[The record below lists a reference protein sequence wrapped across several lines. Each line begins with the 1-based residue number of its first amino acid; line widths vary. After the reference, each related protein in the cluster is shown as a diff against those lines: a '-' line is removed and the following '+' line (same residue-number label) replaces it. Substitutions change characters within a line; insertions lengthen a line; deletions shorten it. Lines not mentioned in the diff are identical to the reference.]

1 MAKYD
6 TSKPI
11 LILVRR
17 GRKNRGFSV
26 APVEDISNAAVCADE
41 KEVGEVI
48 IEMLNDEEQPRVDIN
63 DLLAAAAG
71 DSSDNESDED
81 DSEEDDDE
89 DDDDDDEG
97 DPAEGTI
104 FEGVSSADDPADRIL
119 FNIFTHVVKK
129 GQNMSSGRV
138 RRSGKKRK
146 KKKKT

>member
-11 LILVRR
+11 LVLVRR

-48 IEMLNDEEQPRVDIN
+48 IEMLNDEEQPRVDVN

-71 DSSDNESDED
+71 DSSDSESDDED
-81 DSEEDDDE
+81 DEEGDDE
-89 DDDDDDEG
+89 DDDD
-97 DPAEGTI
+97 ATKGTI
-104 FEGVSSADDPADRIL
+104 FEGAVGSADPLEQVL
-119 FNIFTHVVKK
+119 FNVMARAVRK
-129 GQNMSSGRV
+129 GQNMSSSRV
-138 RRSGKKRK
+138 RGSGRRRK